1 MDFFF
6 KWKIKNYSSNINKY
20 FFFDSVGSDYLFG
33 IFLGQDIFFAIQFGD
48 IIKNI
53 APVLKS

>member
-1 MDFFF
+1 MENLKLFF
-6 KWKIKNYSSNINKY
+6 KY
-20 FFFDSVGSDYLFG
+20 FFFDSVGSDYFFG
-33 IFLGQDIFFAIQFGD
+33 IFLGQDICFAIQFGD